1 MWFMSIHQSSTS
13 YTVIGLL
20 VAALAIVG
28 LLAYLRKRTT
38 KKTVLLNKVAQAGQG
53 DREIARPAST
63 KVTDTGFSVQLFV
76 HLKSFAGS
84 LNSLEDIANKDF
96 DASFAQITFDNI
108 EQIIRF
114 YGAENDKNRF
124 IHDRKGW
131 GEALYK
137 DKARELLVV
146 IKSYGVSPVK
156 EDEVVWDKALLTRYM
171 RITSVNE
178 GQTCEVVAPYW
189 TFSGEIFEKGVVRP
203 KEV

>member
-1 MWFMSIHQSSTS
+1 MS
-13 YTVIGLL
+13 
-20 VAALAIVG
+20 
-28 LLAYLRKRTT
+28 
-38 KKTVLLNKVAQAGQG
+38 KKNAKLESVDANDK
-53 DREIARPAST
+53 
-63 KVTDTGFSVQLFV
+63 GFSVQLFV
-76 HLKSFAGS
+76 HLKSFSGS
-84 LNSLEDIANKDF
+84 LNSLEDIVGKDF
-96 DASFAQITFDNI
+96 DASFAKITFDNI
-108 EQIIRF
+108 EQIICF
-114 YGAENDKNRF
+114 YGDDNDKNRF

-137 DKARELLVV
+137 DKARELLEV